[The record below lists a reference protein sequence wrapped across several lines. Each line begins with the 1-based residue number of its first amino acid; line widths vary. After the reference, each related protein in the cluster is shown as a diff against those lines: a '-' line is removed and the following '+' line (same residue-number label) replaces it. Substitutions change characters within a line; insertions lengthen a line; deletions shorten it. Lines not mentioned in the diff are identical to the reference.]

1 MDVTT
6 LNQLIDTG
14 GLIFIA
20 LLGFLAVR
28 SLNAKRLKYADEAR
42 MLKDILFLRVIIDK
56 YASLC
61 GERLGKQMKN
71 DFIGEA
77 RSEMGYSVSDAS
89 SVARVEKRLRQLI
102 EVDEQLSK
110 AINSIKQI

>member
-20 LLGFLAVR
+20 LLGFLAVH

-42 MLKDILFLRVIIDK
+42 MLKDILFLRVVIDK

-61 GERLGKQMKN
+61 GEKLGKQMKN
-71 DFIGEA
+71 EFIA
-77 RSEMGYSVSDAS
+77 AVRSEMGYNISDAS
-89 SVARVEKRLRQLI
+89 SVARIEKRLLQLT
-102 EVDEQLSK
+102 EVDEQLGK
-110 AINSIKQI
+110 AISSIKQV